1 MQPIS
6 PLAFIPSLLVPRNT
20 IAILHLNYYYYV
32 AMTPILITI
41 YKGIDYLV
49 SSKESQNVYNGS
61 YPPRTPRLMI
71 PSWFIQFSFP
81 WMKYFQNM
89 LILHFLPLFIL
100 PPSRLPA
107 EQFQSY
113 YIISSVCKNL
123 NLLLLD
129 FWWAEL

>member
-6 PLAFIPSLLVPRNT
+6 LLAFIPSLLVPRNT
-20 IAILHLNYYYYV
+20 IVILHLNYYYYV

-71 PSWFIQFSFP
+71 PSSNPIFLSMDEIFS
-81 WMKYFQNM
+81 KYAYTP
-89 LILHFLPLFIL
+89 FLPLFIL
-100 PPSRLPA
+100 PPSCLPA